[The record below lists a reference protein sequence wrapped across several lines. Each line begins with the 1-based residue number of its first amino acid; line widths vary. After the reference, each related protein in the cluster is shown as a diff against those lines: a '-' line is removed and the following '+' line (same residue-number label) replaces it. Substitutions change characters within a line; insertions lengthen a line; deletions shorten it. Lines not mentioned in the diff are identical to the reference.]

1 MATGRKFRRLRKGNV
16 LVMAAFMMV
25 LMIAFVAF
33 AVDVGYLYTCK
44 NELQRTADSAAIAAA
59 WELMNEDGPTG
70 YANFSL
76 MSANAHETAEQ
87 FAALNPVGTDVPS
100 LGDGDVEVGY
110 MVDPSDPNGVLLP
123 AVGPIAPNAVRVR
136 VQRTELQ
143 NGEVPLFF
151 ARVLGYDSAAAEA
164 EATAA
169 LLSNIS
175 GFKAPS
181 DGTNLEMLPFA
192 LDQETWNDLMAGGGT
207 DEFKY
212 DPATKTIVPGSDG
225 IREVNLYP
233 QGTGASG
240 NRGTVDVGGED
251 NSTNDIK
258 RQIEHGV
265 SPEDFEDLYDSG
277 RTLELNENGEL
288 ALNGDTGISAAVKD
302 PLVTIKGKPKII
314 PIFSSVVGPGNNAE
328 YTIVGF
334 VGVRVLDVKLTGSM
348 TSKKVIIQPANILT
362 KGAVAANGGQSSY
375 FIYSPVWLVR

>member
-1 MATGRKFRRLRKGNV
+1 MVTRRKLRRLRKGNV

-59 WELMNEDGPTG
+59 WELMNEDGPAG
-70 YANFSL
+70 YTNVSL
-76 MSANAHETAEQ
+76 MSANAHETAEE
-87 FAALNPVGTDVPS
+87 FAALNPVGTDVPA
-100 LGDGDVEVGY
+100 LGDGDVEIGY
-110 MVDPSDPNGVLLP
+110 MVDPSDPNGVMVP
-123 AVGPIAPNAVRVR
+123 AVGAVAPNAVQVR

-169 LLSNIS
+169 LLANFG

-192 LDQETWNDLMAGGGT
+192 LDEDTWNGMLAGGGT

-212 DPATKTIVPGSDG
+212 DSATKTITPGIDG
-225 IREVNLYP
+225 IREINLYP
-233 QGTGASG
+233 QGTGAPG
-240 NRGTVDVGGED
+240 NRGTVDIGGAN
-251 NSTNDIK
+251 NSTNDLK
-258 RQIEHGV
+258 RQIESGV
-265 SPEDFEDLYDSG
+265 SPEDFEALYDDG
-277 RTLELNENGEL
+277 RTLELNDDGEL
-288 ALNGDTGISAAVKD
+288 FLNGDPGISAGMKD
-302 PLVTIKGKPKII
+302 SLVSIKGKPKMI
-314 PIFSSVVGPGNNAE
+314 PIFRSVSGNGNNAE
-328 YTIVGF
+328 YTIVSF

-348 TSKKVIIQPANILT
+348 TSKKVIIQPANIIT
-362 KGAVAANGGQSSY
+362 KGGVPASGGQSSY